1 MDDFFN
7 IYKFGIDDAK
17 SVASEP
23 NEPHI
28 HDYEELLIG
37 LEGQLDHFIDFRS
50 ETIDAPY
57 VSFIT
62 AGKIH
67 RLKPLLKDEH
77 CNIWVIR
84 FKSDF
89 IAETSFQLY
98 SSFHDKA
105 NMCMKLDGCFG
116 RLNTL
121 CTMIYD
127 EYSRDDTDMSVVK
140 QLLISLICI
149 IESEKRKDST
159 ASEDNRNVQNNT
171 FKSFLQVLEKHYR
184 EQRSV
189 DFYAEKLF
197 MTSRN
202 LNLICQ
208 RILHQSVSEIVE
220 TRKLLEAKNMLITT
234 DKTVAEI
241 GYDLGFNEK
250 TYFTHVFKKK
260 AGMSP
265 SDFRKEMRCVIG
277 A

>member
-1 MDDFFN
+1 MEDFFN
-7 IYKFGIDDAK
+7 IYLFGVDDAK
-17 SVASEP
+17 HVAEEP
-23 NEPHI
+23 NEPHV

-50 ETIDAPY
+50 EMIEAPY

-62 AGKIH
+62 AGKMH
-67 RLKPLLKDEH
+67 RLKPLEKDGH
-77 CNIWVIR
+77 CKIWVLR

-121 CTMIYD
+121 CSMIND
-127 EYSRDDTDMSVVK
+127 EYSRQDADMAVIK
-140 QLLISLICI
+140 QLLISLVCI
-149 IESEKRKDST
+149 IESEKRKDSS
-159 ASEDNRNVQNNT
+159 AAEDNKSVQNHT
-171 FKSFLQVLEKHYR
+171 FKSFLQVLEQHYR
-184 EQRSV
+184 EPRNV

-220 TRKLLEAKNMLITT
+220 TRKLLEAKNMLIAT

-241 GYDLGFNEK
+241 GFDLGFTEK

-260 AGMSP
+260 AGISP
-265 SDFRKEMRCVIG
+265 SDFRKEMRANI
-277 A
+277 

>member
-1 MDDFFN
+1 MEDFFN
-7 IYKFGIDDAK
+7 IYLFGVDDAK
-17 SVASEP
+17 RVAEEL
-23 NEPHI
+23 NEAHV

-67 RLKPLLKDEH
+67 RLKPLEKDGH
-77 CNIWVIR
+77 CNIWVLR

-98 SSFHDKA
+98 SSFHDNA

-121 CTMIYD
+121 CSMIYD
-127 EYSRDDTDMSVVK
+127 EYTRGDADMAVIK

-159 ASEDNRNVQNNT
+159 ASEDNKNVQNHT

-184 EQRSV
+184 EPRNV

-241 GYDLGFNEK
+241 GFDLGFNEK

-260 AGMSP
+260 AGISP
-265 SDFRKEMRCVIG
+265 SDFRKEMRAKI
-277 A
+277 

>member
-1 MDDFFN
+1 MEDFFN
-7 IYKFGIDDAK
+7 IYLFGVDDAK
-17 SVASEP
+17 RVAEEL
-23 NEPHI
+23 NEAHV

-67 RLKPLLKDEH
+67 RLKPLEKDGH
-77 CNIWVIR
+77 CNIWVLR

-98 SSFHDKA
+98 SSFHDNA

-121 CTMIYD
+121 CSMIYD
-127 EYSRDDTDMSVVK
+127 EYTRGDADMAVIK

-149 IESEKRKDST
+149 IESEKIKDST
-159 ASEDNRNVQNNT
+159 ASEDNKNVQNHT

-184 EQRSV
+184 EPRNV

-241 GYDLGFNEK
+241 GFDLGFNEK

-260 AGMSP
+260 AGISP
-265 SDFRKEMRCVIG
+265 SDFRKEMRAKI
-277 A
+277 

>member
-1 MDDFFN
+1 MEDFFN
-7 IYKFGIDDAK
+7 IYMFGVDDAK
-17 SVASEP
+17 RVTEEP
-23 NEPHI
+23 NEPHV

-67 RLKPLLKDEH
+67 RLKPLEKDGR

-84 FKSDF
+84 FRSDF

-105 NMCMKLDGCFG
+105 NMCMKFDGCFG
-116 RLNTL
+116 RLNNL
-121 CTMIYD
+121 CSMIYD
-127 EYSRDDTDMSVVK
+127 EYSRADADVAVVK
-140 QLLISLICI
+140 QLLISLIYM
-149 IESEKRKDST
+149 IESEKRKDSA
-159 ASEDNRNVQNNT
+159 ASEDNKNVQNHT

-184 EQRSV
+184 EQRNV
-189 DFYAEKLF
+189 DFYADKLF

-202 LNLICQ
+202 LNFICQ
-208 RILHQSVSEIVE
+208 RVLHQSVSEIVE
-220 TRKLLEAKNMLITT
+220 TRKLLEAKNMLIAT

-241 GYDLGFNEK
+241 GFEPGFNEK

-260 AGMSP
+260 AGISP
-265 SDFRKEMRCVIG
+265 SDFRKEMRAKI
-277 A
+277 

>member
-1 MDDFFN
+1 MEDFFN
-7 IYKFGIDDAK
+7 IYLFGVDDAK
-17 SVASEP
+17 RVAEEL
-23 NEPHI
+23 NEAHV

-67 RLKPLLKDEH
+67 RLKPLEKDGH
-77 CNIWVIR
+77 CNIWVLR

-98 SSFHDKA
+98 SSFHDNA

-121 CTMIYD
+121 CSMIHD
-127 EYSRDDTDMSVVK
+127 EYTRGDADMAVIK

-159 ASEDNRNVQNNT
+159 ASEDNKNVQNHT

-184 EQRSV
+184 EPRNV

-241 GYDLGFNEK
+241 GFDLGFNEK

-260 AGMSP
+260 AGISP
-265 SDFRKEMRCVIG
+265 SDFRKEMRAKI
-277 A
+277 

>member
-1 MDDFFN
+1 MEDFFN
-7 IYKFGIDDAK
+7 IYMFGVDDAK
-17 SVASEP
+17 RVAGEP
-23 NEPHI
+23 NEPHV

-62 AGKIH
+62 VGKIH
-67 RLKPLLKDEH
+67 RLKPLEKDGR

-89 IAETSFQLY
+89 ITETSFQLY

-116 RLNTL
+116 RLNTM
-121 CTMIYD
+121 CSMIYD
-127 EYSRDDTDMSVVK
+127 EYSRADVDVAVVK
-140 QLLISLICI
+140 QLLISLIYM
-149 IESEKRKDST
+149 IESEKRKDSA
-159 ASEDNRNVQNNT
+159 ASEDNKNVQNHT

-184 EQRSV
+184 EQRNV
-189 DFYAEKLF
+189 DFYADKLF

-202 LNLICQ
+202 LNFICQ
-208 RILHQSVSEIVE
+208 RVLHQSVSEIVE
-220 TRKLLEAKNMLITT
+220 TRKLLEAKNMLIAT

-241 GYDLGFNEK
+241 GFELGFNEK

-260 AGMSP
+260 AGISP
-265 SDFRKEMRCVIG
+265 SDFRKEMRAKI
-277 A
+277 

>member
-1 MDDFFN
+1 MEDFFN
-7 IYKFGIDDAK
+7 IYLFGVNDAK
-17 SVASEP
+17 RVSEEP
-23 NEPHI
+23 NEPHV

-67 RLKPLLKDEH
+67 RLKPLEREGH
-77 CNIWVIR
+77 CNIWVLR

-98 SSFHDKA
+98 SSFHDNA

-116 RLNTL
+116 PLNTL
-121 CTMIYD
+121 CSMIND
-127 EYSRDDTDMSVVK
+127 EYTRGNPDMVVIK

-159 ASEDNRNVQNNT
+159 ASEDNKNVQNHT

-184 EQRSV
+184 EPRNV

-241 GYDLGFNEK
+241 GFDLGFNEK

-260 AGMSP
+260 AGISP
-265 SDFRKEMRCVIG
+265 SDFRKEMRAKI
-277 A
+277 

>member
-1 MDDFFN
+1 MEDFFN
-7 IYKFGIDDAK
+7 IYKFGLDDAK
-17 SVASEP
+17 LVAKEP

-57 VSFIT
+57 ISFIT

-67 RLKPLLKDEH
+67 RLKPLSKDGC

-105 NMCMKLDGCFG
+105 NMCMKLDGCFV
-116 RLNTL
+116 RFNTL
-121 CTMIYD
+121 CSMMYD
-127 EYSRDDTDMSVVK
+127 EYSRDDADMAIIK

-149 IESEKRKDST
+149 IESEKRKGST
-159 ASEDNRNVQNNT
+159 EPVDNKNVQNNT
-171 FKSFLQVLEKHYR
+171 FKSFLQVLENHYR

-189 DFYAEKLF
+189 DFYADKLF

-234 DKTVAEI
+234 DKTVSEI
-241 GYDLGFNEK
+241 GFDLGFNEK

-265 SDFRKEMRCVIG
+265 SEFRRDMRAVIG
-277 A
+277 G

>member
-67 RLKPLLKDEH
+67 RLKPLLKDEL

>member
-121 CTMIYD
+121 CTMIYN

>member
-1 MDDFFN
+1 MEDFFN
-7 IYKFGIDDAK
+7 IYLFGVEDAK
-17 SVASEP
+17 RVAEEP
-23 NEPHI
+23 NEPHV

-50 ETIDAPY
+50 ETIEAPY

-67 RLKPLLKDEH
+67 RLKPLERDGH
-77 CNIWVIR
+77 CKIWVLR

-98 SSFHDKA
+98 SSFHDNA

-121 CTMIYD
+121 CSMISD
-127 EYSRDDTDMSVVK
+127 EYSREEADMAVIK
-140 QLLISLICI
+140 QLLISLVCI

-159 ASEDNRNVQNNT
+159 ASEDNKNIQNHT

-184 EQRSV
+184 EPRNV

-241 GYDLGFNEK
+241 GFDLGFNEK

-260 AGMSP
+260 AGISP
-265 SDFRKEMRCVIG
+265 SDFRKEMRAKI
-277 A
+277 